1 MYFEKITAEQA
12 RKISSEAKYG
22 IEEILHGVYS
32 AIKSHSKSGLFSVDC
47 GFSKE
52 NVNEEEFKQAV
63 EDIKNNGYKIETKET
78 DKHYAIFIKW

>member
-1 MYFEKITAEQA
+1 MHIEKITAEQA

-22 IEEILHGVYS
+22 TEEILHLVYS
-32 AIKSHSKSGLFSVDC
+32 VIKSHSKSGLFSADC

-52 NVNEEEFKQAV
+52 NVNEKEFKRAI

-78 DKHYAIFIKW
+78 DKHYAISIKW